1 MKFIV
6 LLLSLFTS
14 IVGATEL
21 ESKVENVTIKT
32 IHTNQDSTLKEGKSS
47 LSTVEQK
54 IARDYFETIDLT
66 KNEWNNLQANKKLY
80 FINQHIYQEISI
92 VVPPLYEML
101 LFSGDGNEYKSKKL
115 LDKTIEK
122 QCDRYVRHQSDFNVD
137 INEYIK
143 VVNLTSNI
151 IKATLKN
158 SKLITIEFKC
168 NLVKK

>member
-6 LLLSLFTS
+6 LSLALFS
-14 IVGATEL
+14 SLAGATEL
-21 ESKVENVTIKT
+21 ESRVENVTIKT
-32 IHTNQDSTLKEGKSS
+32 SHSNQDNNLKEDKSS
-47 LSTVEQK
+47 LSTVEKK
-54 IARDYFETIDLT
+54 IAKDYFETIDLT

-80 FINQHIYQEISI
+80 FINNNIYQEISI
-92 VVPPLYEML
+92 IVPPLYEML

-122 QCDRYVRHQSDFNVD
+122 QCDRYVRHQSDFKVD

-143 VVNLTSNI
+143 VVNLTKNI
-151 IKATLKN
+151 INATLKN

-168 NLVKK
+168 NLLKK